1 MTTANIIDDI
11 FARFR
16 QYGDAAYIGEPVSQS
31 EHMLQAAQFAEEDG
45 AGPTLVAAAL
55 LHDFGHLIHDLP
67 EDSAEHGVDTRHEEL
82 GFDFLGRYFPDAVV
96 EPVRMHVA
104 AKRYL
109 CTVDPGYRKE
119 LSPASILSLELQ
131 GGALSEAEVE
141 EFERSPYAE
150 DAVRLRRYDD
160 QGKIPGAQVPDLEHY
175 REVLE
180 GVLSPHPPAPS
191 PILGE
196 GEPS

>member
-1 MTTANIIDDI
+1 MTGTDVDDDV

-16 QYGDAAYIGEPVSQS
+16 EYGDAAYIGEPVSQS
-31 EHMLQAAQFAEEDG
+31 EHMLQAAHFAEEDG
-45 AGPTLVAAAL
+45 AGPTLIAAAL

-82 GFDFLGRYFPDAVV
+82 GFAFLSRHFVDAVV

-109 CTVDPGYRKE
+109 CAVDTTYRGE

-131 GGALSEAEVE
+131 GGPFNALEAE
-141 EFERSPYAE
+141 EFERSPYAA

-160 QGKIPGAQVPDLEHY
+160 MGKIQGANVPDLEHY
-175 REVLE
+175 RAVLE
-180 GVLSPHPPAPS
+180 GTLK
-191 PILGE
+191 
-196 GEPS
+196 

>member
-1 MTTANIIDDI
+1 MTPTDVVNDI
-11 FARFR
+11 FDRFR
-16 QYGDAAYIGEPVSQS
+16 EYGDAAYIGEPVSQT
-31 EHMLQAAQFAEEDG
+31 EHMLQAAHFAEEDE
-45 AGPTLVAAAL
+45 ASPTLVAAAL

-82 GFDFLGRYFPDAVV
+82 GFAYLGRYFPDAVV
-96 EPVRMHVA
+96 EPLRMHVA

-109 CTVDPGYRKE
+109 CAVAPGYRAE

-131 GGALSEAEVE
+131 GGPLDAAGVE

-160 QGKIPGAQVPDLEHY
+160 KGKIPGAEVPGLEHY
-175 REVLE
+175 RDVLE
-180 GVLSPHPPAPS
+180 RVLKT
-191 PILGE
+191 
-196 GEPS
+196 